1 MCFRPYRGNTYGEVL
16 GNNPRYAGYL
26 VEGGKRDNR
35 KARFAHRFM
44 AFMAETFFVDDRE
57 GMGNSTEGGSPNRW
71 TGEMHQLERIRSS
84 GILKVR
90 ENREKKWL
98 ANRESEPFED
108 PLLNRLMMGD
118 WAAIDAMAEEIK
130 KDEELV
136 QEVTAMLQGLKE
148 RAHGR
153 KTDDEAK
160 RDAGNLLEI
169 KRKMAKIKEH
179 GRKRDELRESG
190 MALTVIRTLA
200 EQNEGRPEVNQ
211 DLQRLLNGDPIALE
225 EQMMRNEQ
233 SRRPQ

>member
-118 WAAIDAMAEEIK
+118 WAAIDEMAGEVK
-130 KDEELV
+130 KGGELV
-136 QEVTAMLQGLKE
+136 QDVAETLQGLRE
-148 RAHGR
+148 RTHGS
-153 KTDDEAK
+153 KTDGEVK
-160 RDAGNLLEI
+160 RDAENLQDI
-169 KRKMAKIKEH
+169 KKKMGKLKEH
-179 GRKRDELRESG
+179 CRKRDGLREAG
-190 MALTVIRTLA
+190 MALTVISTLA
-200 EQNEGRPEVNQ
+200 EQNEGLPEAHQ
-211 DLQRLLNGDPIALE
+211 DMQRLLNGDPIALE
-225 EQMMRNEQ
+225 GQRLGNEKI
-233 SRRPQ
+233 RRSQ